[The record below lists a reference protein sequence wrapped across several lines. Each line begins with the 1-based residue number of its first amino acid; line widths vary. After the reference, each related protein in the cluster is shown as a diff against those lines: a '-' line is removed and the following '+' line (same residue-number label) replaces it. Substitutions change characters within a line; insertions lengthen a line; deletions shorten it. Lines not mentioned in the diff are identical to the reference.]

1 METILEIDEQL
12 SFNFGKVEETTQELV
27 PSIPIHGAMVPVEVG
42 NTLENDFEKSR
53 EMYSD
58 LLDQGRDALA
68 EIIHIAGETNHPRA
82 YEVAFQ
88 GLKNIGE
95 LGEKLMDIHKKR
107 KDVQGAIM
115 PDFGDG
121 KTNIENMNAV
131 FVGSLAELQKE
142 LGSSGQGGVKEE
154 IIEM

>member
-1 METILEIDEQL
+1 
-12 SFNFGKVEETTQELV
+12 
-27 PSIPIHGAMVPVEVG
+27 
-42 NTLENDFEKSR
+42 
-53 EMYSD
+53 
-58 LLDQGRDALA
+58 
-68 EIIHIAGETNHPRA
+68 
-82 YEVAFQ
+82 
-88 GLKNIGE
+88 
-95 LGEKLMDIHKKR
+95 MDIHKKR

>member
-42 NTLENDFEKSR
+42 NT
-53 EMYSD
+53 
-58 LLDQGRDALA
+58 LDQGRDALA